1 MSCDE
6 TAIRVE
12 HISKTYEL
20 YPSPGK
26 RLKRLLFGSKT
37 KPKKVFHALHDISFE
52 VKRGECVGV
61 VGRNG
66 AGKST
71 LLQILVG
78 TLAPTTGH
86 VSLHGRVA
94 ALLELGSGFDPQY
107 TGRDNVFLNA
117 SILGL
122 TRAETEQ
129 RYQEIADFA
138 DIGEFM
144 DRPVNTYSSGM
155 RVRLAFAVQIM
166 VKPDI
171 LIIDEALA
179 VGDAAFHRKCYA
191 RIEELIRQG
200 TTIFLVTHNTGAV
213 RQLCSRV
220 IFLKNGKCMFD
231 GNADDGI
238 SAYLQDLFPNE
249 QPANDSPKKAEPP
262 PQVPSIREPSAD
274 DGEYVLKKEM
284 EDNGKRHGS
293 RLAYVERAF
302 ISGLKKPNLLET
314 PCKLRITAE
323 CRWFPEKIAE
333 QARSEGLENE
343 LNVGIGFANRNNIML
358 FGTNTL
364 QSGIRLDPLETDHA
378 TVTFEYQLP
387 ELHAGTYFV
396 ILAVSLGHGKEAV
409 NLDWNSEAITLEC
422 RNPHEFGGFISPE
435 VEVKKNA

>member
-6 TAIRVE
+6 TSIRVE

-71 LLQILVG
+71 LLQLLVG
-78 TLAPTTGH
+78 TLAPSTGH
-86 VSLHGRVA
+86 VTLHGRVA

-129 RYQEIADFA
+129 RFQEIADFA
-138 DIGEFM
+138 DIGDFM

-155 RVRLAFAVQIM
+155 RLRLAFAVQIM

-249 QPANDSPKKAEPP
+249 LPDDNPLKKVES
-262 PQVPSIREPSAD
+262 QVPVVSA
-274 DGEYVLKKEM
+274 GLSGGGEEYVLEKGM
-284 EDNGKRHGS
+284 QDNCKRHGS
-293 RLAYVERAF
+293 RLAYIERAF

-333 QARSEGLENE
+333 QVRGDGLENE

-358 FGTNTL
+358 FGTNTI
-364 QSGIRLDPLETDHA
+364 QNGIHLDPSESDHA

-387 ELHAGTYFV
+387 ELHDGTYFV
-396 ILAVSLGHGKEAV
+396 ILAVSLGCGKEAV

-422 RNPHEFGGFISPE
+422 RNPHEFGGFINPE
-435 VEVKKNA
+435 VKVKKNA